1 MTARGDLDNDR
12 EQLLPRVLDYLD
24 QRLPGYP
31 FNPDV
36 DRPFV
41 EELLDDFPDVDI
53 LEEVK
58 TFRWYYENQPLARIR
73 SPRVALRRWIA
84 NAKSA

>member
-1 MTARGDLDNDR
+1 MTNHGHDGIDCEPALR
-12 EQLLPRVLDYLD
+12 QVLDYLD
-24 QRLPGYP
+24 QKLPGYP

-41 EELLDDFPDVDI
+41 EELLGDFPDIDI

-58 TFRWYYENQPLARIR
+58 TFRWYYENQPLARVR

-84 NAKSA
+84 KARSS

>member
-1 MTARGDLDNDR
+1 MTTRGDFDNDR
-12 EQLLPRVLDYLD
+12 EQLLPRVLDYLHR
-24 QRLPGYP
+24 QLPGYP

-41 EELLDDFPDVDI
+41 EELFDDFPDVDI

-58 TFRWYYENQPLARIR
+58 TFRWYYENQPLARVR
-73 SPRVALRRWIA
+73 APRVALRRWIA
-84 NAKSA
+84 KARSA